1 MKNLKTIVIAFL
13 CSLVIMTSCRTEDDA
28 MIDPP
33 EETALTTNST
43 IANLLNRTS
52 QNDGSFDNIIDN
64 ASCFSIQLPVTVIVN
79 GIEIIV
85 TSQDDYQAIEN
96 IFDADVND
104 IDTLDIVFPITVV
117 FADYS
122 TSLVNSYPQLFALIA
137 QCPEENAD
145 DDDIECIDFQYPITA
160 SVFNINNEVIET
172 IVITNDNEMYNF
184 IEDLDDY
191 AAVTINFPI
200 TVIYTDGTT
209 MVINSIAE
217 LQNAIEAADNTCDED
232 DDNDYDDDDCTDCTS
247 NELEAV
253 FAACMEFEVDKL
265 ERNNND
271 LEDRYEGYVFSFEDD
286 GTITVT
292 ENGNTILGSW
302 LANCAGNNITVVI
315 NIPELPDF
323 NDTWNVNEIEQE
335 SDEAKVDLRKNGDR
349 LRFKS
354 DCSTGNTGGDLLSDT
369 LTATNSVW
377 LVGTYLD
384 DGTNE
389 TSDFNGFEFTFNTS
403 GVVSAINGNNTVT
416 GSWSSQNNATKLD
429 LDFGSNAPLE
439 ELNDDWDV
447 ISISPNRVEL
457 RDVSGGGGGTDTLIF
472 IRQ

>member
-1 MKNLKTIVIAFL
+1 MKNLKPVLIAFL
-13 CSLVIMTSCRTEDDA
+13 CSLVFLTSCRTEDDA

-33 EETALTTNST
+33 IETAITANST

-64 ASCFSIQLPVTVIVN
+64 ASCFSVQLPVTVIVN
-79 GIEIIV
+79 GTEVIV
-85 TSQDDYQAIEN
+85 NSQDDYQTIED
-96 IFDADVND
+96 IFDADIND

-117 FADYS
+117 FSDF
-122 TSLVNSYPQLFALIA
+122 TTTIVNSYPELLALIA

-160 SVFNINNEVIET
+160 SIFDINNELIET
-172 IVITNDNEMYNF
+172 LVITNDNELYDF

-200 TVIYTDGTT
+200 TVIFADGST
-209 MVINSIAE
+209 MVINSISE
-217 LQNAIEAADNTCDED
+217 LENAIESADNTCDED
-232 DDNDYDDDDCTDCTS
+232 DDNDYDDDDCNNCTT
-247 NELEAV
+247 NDLEAV

-265 ERNNND
+265 ERNDND
-271 LEDRYEGYVFSFEDD
+271 LEDQYEGYVFSFESD

-292 ENGNTILGSW
+292 ENGNIITGSW
-302 LANCAGNNITVVI
+302 SANGSGNSIRVVI
-315 NIPELPDF
+315 DIPGLPDF
-323 NDTWNVNEIEQE
+323 NDTWNLHEIEQE
-335 SDEAKVDLRKNGDR
+335 SDEAKVDLRKGDDR

-354 DCSTGNTGGDLLSDT
+354 DCSTGTTGGDALSDT
-369 LTATNSVW
+369 LTATGSVW

-384 DGTNE
+384 DGANE

-403 GVVSAINGNNTVT
+403 GVVSAINGSNTVT
-416 GSWSSQNNATKLD
+416 GFWSSQNDATKLD
-429 LDFGSNAPLE
+429 LDFRSNDPLE

-447 ISISPNRVEL
+447 ISISNNRIEL
-457 RDVSGGGGGTDTLIF
+457 QDVSGGGGTDTLVF